1 MKRKQKK
8 PKIIFIGTP
17 EFGAV
22 ILRELILN
30 QLRPV
35 LVITSQD
42 KPVGR
47 KQIVLPP
54 IVKVVAE
61 KYGIPVVQTEKI
73 STLRKEISQI
83 KPDLIIVAAFGH
95 ILPKSILKIP
105 KYGCI
110 NVHPSLLPKYR
121 GPAPVKF
128 TILNGEKETG
138 VTITLMT
145 EKVDNGPVIA
155 SEKLIIDNQ
164 KITNQELERDL
175 ARLGAKLLIKIIPK
189 WTRDK
194 IKPKPQDESRATYT
208 KILKKDSGRI
218 DWSKSAQEIERQVR
232 AFDPWPSAFCKAGER
247 ILKIWKASV
256 QKQTKNS
263 PKGPLGKTFLAS
275 NNKIAV
281 QCGKDFLIIEELQ
294 LEGKKKVKV
303 QDFLKGNIDFV
314 GTILE

>member
-1 MKRKQKK
+1 MKKN
-8 PKIIFIGTP
+8 PKIIFIGTL

-30 QLRPV
+30 KLEPV
-35 LVITSQD
+35 LVITSPD
-42 KPVGR
+42 KPIER

-54 IVKVVAE
+54 IVKIVAE
-61 KYGIPVVQTEKI
+61 KYGIPVLQTEKI
-73 STLRKEISQI
+73 LALKTKISEI

-95 ILPKSILKIP
+95 LLPKLILDIP

-138 VTITLMT
+138 VTIILMT
-145 EKVDNGPVIA
+145 EKIDNGPIIA
-155 SEKLIIDNQ
+155 SKKLKINNQ
-164 KITNQELERDL
+164 KITSQELERDL
-175 ARLGAKLLIKIIPK
+175 ARLGAELLIEIIPK
-189 WTRDK
+189 WIENK
-194 IKPKPQDESRATYT
+194 IKAKPQDESKATYT

-218 DWSKSAQEIERQVR
+218 DWSKSAQEIERQIR
-232 AFDPWPSAFCKAGER
+232 AFDPWPSTFCKAGKR
-247 ILKIWKASV
+247 MLKIWKASV
-256 QKQTKNS
+256 QEQTKNT
-263 PKGPLGKTFLAS
+263 PKGSPGKTFLAP

-294 LEGKKKVKV
+294 FEGKKKVKV
-303 QDFLKGNIDFV
+303 QDFLRGNIDFI